1 MKTFT
6 LRKYK
11 RKSKLKMKMYL
22 DSKLQKTIWK
32 QSPQL
37 IWRLKINSEAILKS
51 LGSKSLLNI
60 ETLLNRWLTK
70 NEKRK
75 LITNLIMEPYSAAS
89 VSSDFSSLLS
99 SNELMAP
106 LKEDSICPDEKLK
119 YNSLY
124 NDSSIIVEGPDK
136 I

>member
-1 MKTFT
+1 LKTFT

>member
-1 MKTFT
+1 
-6 LRKYK
+6 
-11 RKSKLKMKMYL
+11 
-22 DSKLQKTIWK
+22 
-32 QSPQL
+32 
-37 IWRLKINSEAILKS
+37 
-51 LGSKSLLNI
+51 
-60 ETLLNRWLTK
+60 
-70 NEKRK
+70 
-75 LITNLIMEPYSAAS
+75 MEPYSAAS